1 MARSPQASQ
10 QQSVLSR
17 PFPPGPPRRYPGREG
32 AAPDSPGRPRAV
44 KAGTTQTPARLP
56 CARPHL
62 PVMAESP
69 ALWPR
74 GSGLHARLGL
84 AAVAPAGSADPAPA
98 AAPAPRAWAGT
109 AGLGDSGQPPR
120 TCAYF
125 SYKGK
130 EIRNSK
136 AAERKGGETRRRR
149 RRRRRR
155 HRHSACSCPAAE
167 TVSPHLFVNTSQPL

>member
-1 MARSPQASQ
+1 MRPQPAEQAQLTSAAAPAPLCLCPALRCVPVQGSSTAEQLSACTPGRSVPRSPQTSR

-17 PFPPGPPRRYPGREG
+17 PFAPGPPRRYPGREG
-32 AAPDSPGRPRAV
+32 AAPGRPRAV
-44 KAGTTQTPARLP
+44 KAGTAHTPARLP

-62 PVMAESP
+62 PVMAASP

-74 GSGLHARLGL
+74 GSGLDARLGL

-120 TCAYF
+120 TCA
-125 SYKGK
+125 
-130 EIRNSK
+130 
-136 AAERKGGETRRRR
+136 
-149 RRRRRR
+149 
-155 HRHSACSCPAAE
+155 
-167 TVSPHLFVNTSQPL
+167 